1 MGVCEETTACVD
13 LIMLTW
19 GCICRSKAVS
29 LLDGQLRTFTIKLLY
44 TSCLCPSTPTDPSA
58 SNLSGDLGLISPIG
72 PAILTE
78 TITITF
84 EWMFLKPLC
93 IFHLYL
99 FNEDMSLFPFL
110 SLSLI

>member
-1 MGVCEETTACVD
+1 MDNLG
-13 LIMLTW
+13 L
-19 GCICRSKAVS
+19 S
-29 LLDGQLRTFTIKLLY
+29 LLNCSTPLA
-44 TSCLCPSTPTDPSA
+44 STPTDPSA